1 MLSAGE
7 GITVFYARIRPLMA
21 GLTAIIALFITYVAV
36 GDPAHASG
44 AVQAAAKYKFSEL
57 PIALPPGYDKQK
69 MNTIRQVNPAYYHI
83 RSWIS
88 AVGASVAINDLVGH
102 GRSDGMCLV
111 DTRTND
117 VIVTYTPTA
126 PKEDRFTPFVLNPAP
141 LPVNATMAPMGCL
154 AGDFTGSGLMDLMV
168 FYWGRTPILYML
180 KPGAKTLSPSA
191 YQPEELVAGVDHNG
205 QYDGP
210 LWNTDAV
217 AVADLTG
224 NGKPDVIVGNYFP
237 DSPVLDVHGANDVV
251 MPNSLSDATNGGGI
265 HLLQWEGATAGPVPS
280 VSYKEVE
287 GAVPFVDTTGWTLAI
302 ATADL
307 TGDGKPDIYVG
318 DDFGHGHLLYNE
330 STSTRLKFVEVE
342 NDRTPSTPKSFIL
355 GNGSF
360 KGMGV
365 DFGDLLDNG
374 KFDFMVSDIT
384 QPYGLEE
391 SNLVYINNAASDA
404 QMANELKAGDAPFTQ
419 DAQQM
424 GLAWT
429 GWSWDVKMGDFLN
442 NGSLEIVQADGF
454 IKGKINRWP
463 WLQEMAMMNDDLLS
477 NPDNWPLVEPGDDIS
492 GSNALAFYA
501 KNSSGGYVNVSSELG
516 LAVPTPTRGIAMAD
530 TTGDGRLDFA
540 VSRQWAA
547 PVFYEN
553 ESPDIGNSITL
564 NLYRPSALA
573 GRAALEG
580 IGAPAYGSTVSISFP
595 GHEQISQLDGGSG
608 HDGYRSFQVR
618 FGLGTYSG
626 PVKVTIQWPDA
637 SGVLHKETVQLS
649 PGTHNLMLT
658 GGVKEVAGS

>member
-1 MLSAGE
+1 M
-7 GITVFYARIRPLMA
+7 TVLRARLRYLLVV
-21 GLTAIIALFITYVAV
+21 LTALAALLVTYVAV
-36 GDPAHASG
+36 GDPAEAGG
-44 AVQAAAKYKFSEL
+44 AAQTAAQYKFQQL
-57 PIALPPGYDKQK
+57 PIAMPPGYAQQK
-69 MNTIRQVNPAYYHI
+69 MNTIRQVNPAYYKI

-88 AVGASVAINDLVGH
+88 AVGASVAINDLTGH
-102 GRSDGMCLV
+102 GRSDGMCIV

-126 PKEDRFTPFVLNPAP
+126 PQQDRFTPFVLNPAP
-141 LPVNATMAPMGCL
+141 LPVNSTMAPTGCL
-154 AGDFTGSGLMDLMV
+154 AGDFTGSGLTDLLV

-180 KPGAKTLSPSA
+180 KPGAKTLSASA
-191 YQPEELVAGVDHNG
+191 YQPEELVAGVDSDG
-205 QYDGP
+205 QYNGP
-210 LWNTDAV
+210 LWNTDAI

-224 NGKPDVIVGNYFP
+224 NGHPDIIIGNYFP
-237 DSPVLDVHGANDVV
+237 DSPVLDTNGANDVV
-251 MPNSLSDATNGGGI
+251 MPNSLSDATNGGGVQM
-265 HLLQWEGATAGPVPS
+265 LQWQGATAGPDPS
-280 VSYKEVE
+280 VTYKEQE
-287 GAVPFVDTTGWTLAI
+287 GAIPFKDTTGWTLAL

-330 STSTRLKFVEVE
+330 STGNHLKFTEVE
-342 NDRTPSTPKSFIL
+342 NDRTPFTPKSFII
-355 GNGSF
+355 GDGSF

-384 QPYGLEE
+384 QPWGLEE
-391 SNLVYINNAASDA
+391 SNLVYMNNSTSNA
-404 QMANELKAGDAPFTQ
+404 QMTQELTAGDAPFSQ
-419 DAQQM
+419 DAEQM

-454 IKGKINRWP
+454 VKGKINRWP

-477 NPDNWPLVEPGDDIS
+477 NPANWPLVEPGDDIS
-492 GSNALAFYA
+492 GTNTLAFYA
-501 KNSSGGYVNVSSELG
+501 KNSSGEYVNVSKQLG

-540 VSRQWAA
+540 VARQWGPPA
-547 PVFYEN
+547 FYVN
-553 ESPDIGNSITL
+553 ESPNIGNSITL
-564 NLYRPSALA
+564 NLYRPATAGGKAPLA
-573 GRAALEG
+573 G
-580 IGAPAYGSTVSISFP
+580 IGTPAYGSTVLVKTP

-618 FGLGTYSG
+618 FGLGGYSG
-626 PVKVTIQWPDA
+626 PVTVTIEWPDN
-637 SGVLHKETVQLS
+637 SGVLHRQTITLS
-649 PGTHNLMLT
+649 AGTHNLMLT
-658 GGVKEVAGS
+658 GSVKEV